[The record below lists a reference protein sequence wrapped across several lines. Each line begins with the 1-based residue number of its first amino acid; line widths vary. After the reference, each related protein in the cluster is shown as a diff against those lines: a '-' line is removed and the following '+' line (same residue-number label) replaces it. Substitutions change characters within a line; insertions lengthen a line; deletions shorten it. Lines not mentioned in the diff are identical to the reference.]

1 MDKIFN
7 HIKKNKMESKK
18 WYSSKTI
25 WGVIIALLGFILSQY
40 LKVDISLPESDVL
53 TLSDIESV
61 KQAAQQMKEAHGS
74 VSVLVSQIMVIVGSL
89 LGVYGRFKAKTTIA

>member
-1 MDKIFN
+1 
-7 HIKKNKMESKK
+7 MESKK

-53 TLSDIESV
+53 TPSDIESV

>member
-1 MDKIFN
+1 
-7 HIKKNKMESKK
+7 MESKK

>member
-1 MDKIFN
+1 
-7 HIKKNKMESKK
+7 MESKK

-53 TLSDIESV
+53 TPSDIESV

-89 LGVYGRFKAKTTIA
+89 LGVYGRFKAKTSIA